1 MDTSDGLQGHAR
13 SCRAGR
19 GRPYSIPDAP
29 LPPDGQLRAM
39 VLPMAQPAD
48 DHRRALY
55 EEYLKV
61 PAHRCAEIIQGTL
74 HVTPRP
80 APRHANASSVLGGE
94 LSGPFQRGRGGPGG
108 WWILDEPE
116 LHLVSLEPVV
126 PDLAGWRVER
136 MPSLPDTAFFT
147 LVPDWVCEVLSKS
160 TESVDRNEKLPLYAK
175 HDVGHVW
182 LVDPLA
188 QTLEVH
194 VLGEGGRWREVR
206 TYRGEER
213 VRAVPFEA
221 IELELA
227 ALWSGPR
234 RA

>member
-1 MDTSDGLQGHAR
+1 
-13 SCRAGR
+13 
-19 GRPYSIPDAP
+19 
-29 LPPDGQLRAM
+29 M
-39 VLPMAQPAD
+39 VPAMAQPAD

-55 EEYLKV
+55 EEYWKV
-61 PAHRCAEIIQGTL
+61 PRHRCAEIIRGTL

-80 APRHANASSVLGGE
+80 APPHANATSVLGGE

-116 LHLVSLEPVV
+116 LHLVSLEPIV

-136 MPSLPDTAFFT
+136 MPSLPDTSYFT
-147 LVPDWVCEVLSKS
+147 VAPAWVCEVLSKS
-160 TESVDRNEKLPLYAK
+160 TESVDRNEKLPLYAE
-175 HDVGHVW
+175 HGVGHVW
-182 LVDPLA
+182 LVDPVA

-206 TYRGEER
+206 TYRGDER
-213 VRAVPFEA
+213 VRAAPFEA
-221 IELELA
+221 IELELS

-234 RA
+234 TA